1 MGRSAAVVV
10 QLVDDQLVR
19 VTRFEFTAGA
29 ETGWHT
35 HAMDYVITAVTD
47 CQMPLEDPDGQ
58 VRNVLVPAGAAYR
71 RDAGVLHNVINTGAV
86 PMVFVEVEIRSQG

>member
-1 MGRSAAVVV
+1 MGRPAAVVV

-29 ETGWHT
+29 ETGSHT

-47 CQMPLEDPDGQ
+47 CQMHLENPDGQ
-58 VRNVLVPAGAAYR
+58 VLNVLVHAGVACR
-71 RDAGVLHNVINTGAV
+71 RDAGVQHNVLNTGAV
-86 PMVFVEVEIRSQG
+86 PMVFVEVEIKSQG